1 MPTFPGGKGTLIQ
14 RGQQTKGTLYY
25 FYEMSQ
31 YQLSVVLPLSHEGQ
45 TITALL
51 EKILTADLPG
61 IAIQVI
67 VVEEEPA
74 TVTGETIS
82 RFSQLYPIHTV
93 QYIRLEKNSG
103 QGKAVQKGIEAAT
116 GDFILIQEPG
126 PDFDNSYYP
135 ALLQPVLDN
144 KADVVYGNR
153 YRWTG
158 LQRIPNFWQ
167 QAGNK
172 LLNRLSAMFS
182 NLALGDSTNG
192 YKLFKASILQSITLG
207 ENGQGWEQELTAKLA
222 AIPGIR
228 VYETPVAGTGKQND
242 TGNKW
247 WNGLKS
253 FYTILRYNLFDTK
266 EKLSSFQLNPAI
278 ATILLFFIAGVIL
291 IFTASGTSDEG
302 DSVMHF
308 LYARDAFQYPA
319 HFLNQWAKPVYVL
332 VTAPV
337 AQFGFN
343 AVKFFNLVLITCSLW
358 LTYKTAKRLHIAN
371 AWMVPL
377 LAAFAPLLMIITL
390 SGLTEPLFAFWLIAG
405 IYGLLQG
412 KKTISLLWL
421 SFLPLVRSEGLI
433 ILSVL
438 LVYLLVKKYY
448 RFIPLLI
455 AGQLIY
461 SIAGLSLYKD
471 PLWIFKTLSYATL
484 SSAYGKGEWTHF
496 IKSMPI
502 VVGIPLLILAGMGL
516 LYGAFLFCG
525 RYFFRDK
532 KITTDEEL
540 FLVYGCALAVFIGH
554 SAFWALGIFNSM
566 GLIRVLVG
574 VLPLIALI
582 SLRGL
587 NTITDIIRSNTLRYI
602 ILASVIIFPFIGTN
616 YSFHWK
622 RDFSLKADQAAEVKM
637 ADYIKKNYPDYKN
650 YVFYFEA
657 CWNSV
662 VLDINYFDESKHKRF
677 LGAFEKNEFPDKC
690 FLVWDD
696 WFARVEGRVELQQ
709 LLDDTRF
716 ELVGSF
722 DEKDVWGVTRTVK
735 LFRKK

>member
-1 MPTFPGGKGTLIQ
+1 MPD
-14 RGQQTKGTLYY
+14 
-25 FYEMSQ
+25 

-51 EKILTADLPG
+51 EKILNTAIPG
-61 IAIQVI
+61 ISIGVI
-67 VVEEEPA
+67 VVEEDSASDTE
-74 TVTGETIS
+74 ETIS
-82 RFSQLYPIHTV
+82 QFNQSYPTNAV

-103 QGKAVQKGIEAAT
+103 RGKAIQAGIEAAT

-126 PDFDNSYYP
+126 PGFDNGHYP
-135 ALLQPVLDN
+135 ALLQPILDN

-153 YRWTG
+153 YQWTG
-158 LQRIPNFWQ
+158 LQRTPKFWQ

-172 LLNRLSAMFS
+172 LLNILSGMFS

-192 YKLFKASILQSITLG
+192 YKLFKAGILKSITLE

-222 AIPGIR
+222 VIPGVR
-228 VYETPVAGTGKQND
+228 VYEIPVADTGKQTD
-242 TGNKW
+242 TGNTWSK
-247 WNGLKS
+247 GLKS
-253 FYTILRYNLFDTK
+253 AYTILRYNLFDTK
-266 EKLSSFQLNPAI
+266 KTISSFRLNPAI

-358 LTYKTAKRLHIAN
+358 LTYKTARRLQVAN
-371 AWMVPL
+371 AWIVPI

-390 SGLTEPLFAFWLIAG
+390 SGLTEPLFAFWLITG

-412 KKTISLLWL
+412 KKTISLVWL

-438 LVYLLVKKYY
+438 LIYLLVKKYY
-448 RFIPLLI
+448 RFIPLLLT
-455 AGQLIY
+455 GQLIY

-484 SSAYGKGEWTHF
+484 SSAYGKGEWAHF

-502 VVGIPLLILAGMGL
+502 VLGIPLLILAATGL
-516 LYGAFLFCG
+516 LYGGFLFCG
-525 RYFFRDK
+525 RYFLRDK

-540 FLVYGCALAVFIGH
+540 FLIYGCALAVFIGH

-582 SLRGL
+582 GLRGL
-587 NTITDIIRSNTLRYI
+587 NTITDIFRSATLRSI
-602 ILASVIIFPFIGTN
+602 ILASVIIFPFIGTK

-662 VLDINYFDESKHKRF
+662 VLGINYFDESKHKRF
-677 LGAFEKNEFPDKC
+677 LGAFEKNEFPEKC
-690 FLVWDD
+690 FLIWDD
-696 WFARVEGRVELQQ
+696 WFARVEGRIELQQ

-716 ELVGSF
+716 ELAGSF
-722 DEKDVWGVTRTVK
+722 DEKDIWGVTRTVK